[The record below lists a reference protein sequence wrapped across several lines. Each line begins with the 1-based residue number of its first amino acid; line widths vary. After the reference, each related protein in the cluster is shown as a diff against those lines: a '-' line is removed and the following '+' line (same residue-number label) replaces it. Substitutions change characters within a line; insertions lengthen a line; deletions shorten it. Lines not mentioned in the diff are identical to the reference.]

1 MFQSIIRMRL
11 AYLRCRHIRWYRVR
25 GIYLIQGWIRRIF
38 GRRRVRN
45 NNQVSRKIYEELIVG
60 TELFKVT
67 EKLKYIDVLWL
78 GIKKVKK
85 PDAQHE
91 LQQLFLG
98 SLLTLLLLI
107 IIIIIIIIIV

>member
-1 MFQSIIRMRL
+1 MAATMFQSIVRMRL
-11 AYLRCRHIRWYRVR
+11 AYLRCRHIRWYKVK

-45 NNQVSRKIYEELIVG
+45 NNQVGRKIYEELIVG
-60 TELFKVT
+60 AELFTVT
-67 EKLKYIDVLWL
+67 EKLKFIDVLWL

-85 PDAQHE
+85 PESSHE

-98 SLLTLLLLI
+98 NILVLLSLS
-107 IIIIIIIIIV
+107 